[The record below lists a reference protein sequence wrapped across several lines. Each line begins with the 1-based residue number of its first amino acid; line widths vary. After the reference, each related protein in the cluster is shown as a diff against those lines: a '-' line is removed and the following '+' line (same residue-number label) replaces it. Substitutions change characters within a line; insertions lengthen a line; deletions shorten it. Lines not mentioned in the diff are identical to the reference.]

1 MNKNLIHPVFL
12 IKKVNIWNLELMA
25 LKNIFNEWLLTSYK
39 NEFMN
44 LLFTEDSIFSPTYKK
59 SSPFIQ
65 RGHSVDTCPG
75 SPITSKENNC
85 QINTLLMIIH
95 SGSVLGK

>member
-1 MNKNLIHPVFL
+1 MSYLLISNKIALI
-12 IKKVNIWNLELMA
+12 
-25 LKNIFNEWLLTSYK
+25 
-39 NEFMN
+39 N

-75 SPITSKENNC
+75 SPVISKENNC
-85 QINTLLMIIH
+85 QISTLLMIIH
-95 SGSVLGK
+95 SGSVLGKYIYTCIFILSK